1 MLFEK
6 SITDLIEFHNVHLFN
21 LNFVLGKEAV
31 KIINLD
37 MKLAPKPVKEI
48 SQDGITLN
56 QATTLLGDTIY
67 DSKPTHEK

>member
-1 MLFEK
+1 
-6 SITDLIEFHNVHLFN
+6 
-21 LNFVLGKEAV
+21 
-31 KIINLD
+31 

-67 DSKPTHEK
+67 DSKPTHEKWTWPSQSQTARPEDMQCLSWHTLMAKEKR